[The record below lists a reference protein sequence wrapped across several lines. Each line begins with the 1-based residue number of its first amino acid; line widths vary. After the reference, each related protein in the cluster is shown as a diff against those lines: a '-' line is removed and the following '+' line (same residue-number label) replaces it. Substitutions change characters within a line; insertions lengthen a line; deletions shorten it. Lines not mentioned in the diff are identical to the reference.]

1 MTDLHAVAS
10 DLLANGRGI
19 LAIDETPGTIGGRFE
34 KLGIESTP
42 ESRAAYREL
51 LITTPDLGTW
61 IGGAILQDET
71 FGQKTSSGSTFPEEL
86 AKNGIAPGIKVDTG
100 AKPLAN
106 HPNETVTEGLDG
118 LRDRLAAYKEGGA
131 AFAKWRAVYRIDGEV
146 GPTPGASQAN
156 AHALARY
163 AALCQEAGIVPIVEP
178 EVLLE
183 GEHSIDRC
191 AAVTAAV
198 LRQVFA
204 ELAAQRVDLR
214 GMVLKPSMVVPGK
227 AGEAKATADEV
238 ADATL
243 KVFAEVVPAAVPSI
257 AFLSGGQT
265 PVQATEHLQAMN
277 ARGPHAWQV
286 GFSYG
291 RALQDNPLSAWSG
304 DKANTEKAQQAL
316 AVRAKA
322 NAAASKGEYDSS
334 HEPA

>member
-1 MTDLHAVAS
+1 MTDLHAAAA

-42 ESRAAYREL
+42 ETRSSYREL

-71 FGQKTSSGSTFPEEL
+71 FNQTTSAGTTFPEAL
-86 AKNGIAPGIKVDTG
+86 AKQGIAPGIKVDTG
-100 AKPLAN
+100 AKPLAG

-118 LRDRLAAYKEGGA
+118 LRDRLADYKEKGA
-131 AFAKWRAVYRIDGEV
+131 VFAKWRAVYRIDGEV

-183 GEHSIDRC
+183 GDHSIERC
-191 AAVTAAV
+191 AEVTAAT
-198 LRQVFA
+198 LRGVFN

-214 GMVLKPSMVVPGK
+214 GIVLKPSMVVPGK
-227 AGEAKATADEV
+227 AGDSKASTEEV
-238 ADATL
+238 AKATL
-243 KVFAEVVPAAVPSI
+243 KVFAEVVPAAVPSV
-257 AFLSGGQT
+257 AFLSGGQS

-277 ARGPHAWQV
+277 AIGDFPWQL

-291 RALQDNPLSAWSG
+291 RALQDDPLATWKG
-304 DKANTEKAQQAL
+304 DDANREKAQEAL

-322 NAAASKGEYDSS
+322 NAAASKGEYDASF
-334 HEPA
+334 EPS

>member
-1 MTDLHAVAS
+1 MTDLHAVAA

-42 ESRAAYREL
+42 ETRSAYREL
-51 LITTPDLGTW
+51 LITTADLGTW

-71 FGQKTSSGSTFPEEL
+71 FNQTTTAGTTFPEEL
-86 AKNGIAPGIKVDTG
+86 AKRGIAAGIKVDTG
-100 AKPLAN
+100 AKPLAG
-106 HPNETVTEGLDG
+106 HPNEKVTEGLDG
-118 LRDRLAAYKEGGA
+118 LRDRLADYKEKGA
-131 AFAKWRAVYRIDGEV
+131 VFAKWRAVYTIDGDVAPTV
-146 GPTPGASQAN
+146 GAMQAN

-183 GEHSIDRC
+183 GAHSIERC
-191 AAVTAAV
+191 AEVTAAT
-198 LRQVFA
+198 LRGVFN

-214 GMVLKPSMVVPGK
+214 GIVLKPSMVVPGK
-227 AGEAKATADEV
+227 AGDKKASVDEV

-243 KVFAEVVPAAVPSI
+243 RVFEEVVPAAVPSV

-277 ARGPHAWQV
+277 SRGGYPWQLS
-286 GFSYG
+286 FSYG
-291 RALQDNPLSAWSG
+291 RALQDDPMATWKG
-304 DKANTEKAQQAL
+304 DDSNKEKAQEAL

-322 NAAASKGEYDSS
+322 NAAASKGEYDASY
-334 HEPA
+334 EPA